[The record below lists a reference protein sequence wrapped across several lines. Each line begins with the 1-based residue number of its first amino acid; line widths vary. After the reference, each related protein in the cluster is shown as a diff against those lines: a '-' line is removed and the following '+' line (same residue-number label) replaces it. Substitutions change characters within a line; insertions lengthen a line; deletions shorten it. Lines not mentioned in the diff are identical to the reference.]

1 MSQYDPLYEYLTN
14 MTASRADITLRFAD
28 LEQVLGFL
36 LPASA
41 YNRRPWWGNDT
52 GASGHVQAHAW
63 MAAGWRVDSVDLGA
77 ERVHF
82 RRA

>member
-14 MTASRADITLRFAD
+14 MTASRTDITLRFAD
-28 LEQVLGFL
+28 VEQILGMA
-36 LPASA
+36 LPDSA
-41 YNRRPWWGNDT
+41 YTRRPWWGNAT
-52 GASGHVQAHAW
+52 GASDLTQARAW

>member
-14 MTASRADITLRFAD
+14 VTASRADITLRFAD
-28 LEQVLGFL
+28 LEQILGMA
-36 LPASA
+36 LPDSA
-41 YNRRPWWGNDT
+41 YKRRPWWSNETSAD
-52 GASGHVQAHAW
+52 SQAQAW